1 MGFGAREVLFYAQKQ
16 EERRIQEEKFLPD
29 LGRSLKRMNYTTSG
43 KSGNN
48 HPKREISLLGEV
60 RN

>member
-1 MGFGAREVLFYAQKQ
+1 MGFGAREILFYAQKQ
-16 EERRIQEEKFLPD
+16 EEGRKQEEKFLLD

-43 KSGNN
+43 KSGKN
-48 HPKREISLLGEV
+48 HPKREISLFGEV